1 MPQSPF
7 IGNLQARRVA
17 LRRSRAG
24 ATALLGI
31 AVLVF
36 LVVRLFLEPSFGAR
50 LVSAAAEAAMV
61 GGLADWFAVTALFRR
76 PLGLPFPHTAL
87 IPTHKNEI
95 GRSLGN
101 FVRDQFLDPALLR
114 ERLRRENRAEQI
126 ARWLDT
132 ESAAAFFAERIV
144 AIVPLAL
151 DSVGDE
157 RLLRFWREIAQN
169 TLGRINLSPALD
181 AIFEALLRGGQH
193 MEIVDALA
201 SAMRRTLEGLKEPI
215 VAKVGERT
223 GRFFPAYFDRKIG
236 EGIIAGVEKWLDAV
250 RTDGSDERSRVAR
263 WIEDAIDEFRRSPD
277 FARMATEAQAMLL
290 SHPAVQ
296 HSLRTI
302 WAEIRRE
309 LIADAGAAESR
320 IAVLGAELVRS
331 VGRLLQQSP
340 AMQDYLNGAIE
351 RLLVDYIAPWR
362 IAIGDYIADV
372 VAGWN
377 GREVAEILEAQVGR
391 DLQFIRVNGTL
402 VGAFIGCALF
412 LLGTALPQ
420 LGTLLP

>member
-7 IGNLQARRVA
+7 IGDLRIKRAR

-24 ATALLGI
+24 ATALLGV

-36 LVVRLFLEPSFGAR
+36 LATRLFLEPSFGAR

-76 PLGLPFPHTAL
+76 PLGLPFPRTAL
-87 IPTHKNEI
+87 IPTHKDEI

-114 ERLRRENRAEQI
+114 GRLRRENRAEQI

-132 ESAAAFFAERIV
+132 EAAARFFAERMV

-151 DSVGDE
+151 DSIGDE
-157 RLLRFWREIAQN
+157 RLLQFWREVVQDG
-169 TLGRINLSPALD
+169 LKRINLRPALD
-181 AIFEALLRGGQH
+181 AVLETLLRRGQH
-193 MEIVDALA
+193 LEIVDALA
-201 SAMRRTLEGLKEPI
+201 SGLRGTLEGLREPI

-236 EGIIAGVEKWLDAV
+236 DGIIDGIEKWIDAI
-250 RTDGSDERSRVAR
+250 RTEESDERKRVGL
-263 WIEDAIDEFRRSPD
+263 WIETAIDEFRGSPD
-277 FARMATEAQAMLL
+277 FARMAAETQAMLIA
-290 SHPAVQ
+290 HPALQ
-296 HSLRTI
+296 HSLAAI
-302 WAEIRRE
+302 WAEVKRE
-309 LIADAGAAESR
+309 LMADAKSTSPR
-320 IAVLGAELVRS
+320 IGTLSAELVRS
-331 VGRLLQQSP
+331 IGRLLQQST
-340 AMQDYLNGAIE
+340 AMQEYLNSAIE

-362 IAIGDYIADV
+362 IAIGNYIAEV

-377 GREVAEILEAQVGR
+377 GREIADILEVQVGR

-402 VGAFIGCALF
+402 VGALIGCALF
-412 LLGTALPQ
+412 LLGAALPQ
-420 LGTLLP
+420 LGAIVP

>member
-1 MPQSPF
+1 MRQAPF
-7 IGNLQARRVA
+7 IGDLDVKRAR

-24 ATALLGI
+24 ATAMLVV

-36 LVVRLFLEPSFGAR
+36 LGARLFLEPSFGVR
-50 LVSAAAEAAMV
+50 LLSAAAEAAMV

-87 IPTHKNEI
+87 IPVHKNEI

-101 FVRDQFLDPALLR
+101 FVRDQFLDPELLR
-114 ERLRRENRAEQI
+114 ERLGRENRAAQI

-132 ESAAAFFAERIV
+132 PGAAAFFAERLV
-144 AIVPLAL
+144 AIVPIMV

-157 RLLRFWREIAQN
+157 RLLRFWREVAQDS
-169 TLGRINLSPALD
+169 LRRINLGPALD
-181 AIFEALLRGGQH
+181 AVVEALVRGGQH

-201 SAMRRTLEGLKEPI
+201 VAMKRTLGGLKEPI

-236 EGIIAGVEKWLDAV
+236 EGILEGVEKWLDAV
-250 RTDGSDERSRVAR
+250 RTEGSDERLRVAR
-263 WIEDAIDEFRRSPD
+263 WIETAIDDFRGSPD
-277 FARMATEAQAMLL
+277 FARRATDMQAMLL
-290 SHPAVQ
+290 AHPAVQ
-296 HSLRTI
+296 HSLGAI
-302 WAEIRRE
+302 WAEIKAG
-309 LIADAGAAESR
+309 LTADARSAEPR
-320 IAVLGAELVRS
+320 LAVIGGELVRTI
-331 VGRLLQQSP
+331 GRLLQQSP
-340 AMQDYLNGAIE
+340 AMQDYLNAAIE

-377 GREVAEILEAQVGR
+377 GPEIAAVLEAQVGR

-402 VGAFIGCALF
+402 VGALIGCALF
-412 LLGTALPQ
+412 LLGAALPQ
-420 LGTLLP
+420 LILPVG